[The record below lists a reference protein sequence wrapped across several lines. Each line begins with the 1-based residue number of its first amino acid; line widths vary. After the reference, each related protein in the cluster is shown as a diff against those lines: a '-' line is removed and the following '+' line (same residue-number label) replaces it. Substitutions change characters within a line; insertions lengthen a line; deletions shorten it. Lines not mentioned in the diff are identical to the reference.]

1 MSPRYATPVALV
13 LLLALLPT
21 AIHSYVGL
29 RVEDHL
35 TTAGIPTNLEGFVG
49 TKTSRRANWGEK
61 RFDATD
67 WTERTYF
74 AGTQEV
80 RLLVARSFDLKKL
93 YHHPELAAAD
103 GIDLRPMG
111 LTQLGNGLGAVHAL
125 GSTDNGRRQIALY
138 ALVYDGVLIEDPVWF
153 QFRTAGKL
161 LLTGRKQMTLFFAHQ
176 VDVPDNQAA
185 GETAAATVLKAA
197 VTAFVAQQA
206 SPAASGN

>member
-1 MSPRYATPVALV
+1 MSPRYAAPVALV

-29 RVEDHL
+29 KVEDHL
-35 TTAGIPTNLEGFVG
+35 TTTGIPNTLEGFVG
-49 TKTSRRANWGEK
+49 TQTSRRATWGQK

-74 AGTQEV
+74 AGNQEV

-103 GIDLRPMG
+103 GIDLRPLG
-111 LTQLGNGLGAVHAL
+111 IKQLGDGLGGVHAL
-125 GSTDNGRRQIALY
+125 QSTNAPRQVALY
-138 ALVYDGVLIEDPVWF
+138 ALVYDGALIEDPIWF

-161 LLTGRKQMTLFFAHQ
+161 LVTGRKQMTLFFAHQ
-176 VDVPDNQAA
+176 ADVPEGLPAEQ
-185 GETAAATVLKAA
+185 TAAATVLKAA
-197 VTAFVAQQA
+197 VTQFAAQTA
-206 SPAASGN
+206 LHSGN

>member
-35 TTAGIPTNLEGFVG
+35 TTAGIPTTLEGFVG
-49 TKTSRRANWGEK
+49 TKTSRRDNWGER

-74 AGTQEV
+74 AGSQEV

-93 YHHPELAAAD
+93 YHHPELAATD

-111 LTQLGNGLGAVHAL
+111 LTPLGDGLGSVHAL
-125 GSTDNGRRQIALY
+125 SSTDNGRRQLALY

-153 QFRTAGKL
+153 QLRTAGKL
-161 LLTGRKQMTLFFAHQ
+161 LITGRKQMTLFFAHQ
-176 VDVPDNQAA
+176 VDVPENQAA
-185 GETAAATVLKAA
+185 QETAAATVLKAA
-197 VTAFVAQQA
+197 VTAFVGQQA
-206 SPAASGN
+206 PPAANGN